1 MSNVIQNEE
10 TWLEKYRP
18 KTFKD
23 YLNYIDY
30 RDTVKKWIK
39 PFLKDNSNIHKH
51 HNKTDKPFLILYG
64 PPSYGK
70 TTLAHCIFNEYEFE
84 PLECNASDT
93 RNRTQLEKRI
103 KTGKTSF
110 EMKSDGSG
118 FKPYGL
124 ILDELDGLTTGDNG
138 GVDTIMNIA
147 FISNGKLVKNNEYT
161 VRYPIICTTNSI
173 KEKKLLPILK
183 FGELITMTKPSKT
196 SLFNLGKQ
204 IVKTEKIPMT
214 QKLLKDYIKE
224 DDDYRS
230 LIYKLNMIHIDI
242 KTRNSLSDKKRR
254 IEEIVDREKSKI
266 VELRVNNSSIFE
278 ISQDLMLNLG
288 KYNKEQVLNVIDANN
303 LVFYFTMITNY
314 RLPFILNN
322 RDLLSGLIDN
332 FYYGNKFLELFKKN
346 KNDNNDLIKYI
357 NYIISY
363 GSIFLIN
370 NNINNNIVNNIAID
384 NTANNIDTKKKQL
397 KLKYHTKYNDMK
409 QDKSYFFNNIQYK
422 FNIVDSLDNDIID
435 TILYNKKVVMKK
447 QINNNTNVMNN
458 IIDLDMLFLY
468 EKLGYSNKETVLNKT
483 IYTKMKKY
491 ITIK

>member
-1 MSNVIQNEE
+1 MCNIIQNEE

-18 KTFKD
+18 KKFKD
-23 YLNYIDY
+23 YLNYNDY
-30 RDTVKKWIK
+30 RDIVKKWIK

-51 HNKTDKPFLILYG
+51 HNKTSKPFLILYG

-138 GVDTIMNIA
+138 GVDTIMKIA
-147 FISNGKLVKNNEYT
+147 FISNDKLIKNNEYT

-183 FGELITMTKPSKT
+183 FGELIIMTKPSKT

-204 IVKTEKIPMT
+204 IIKNEKIPMT

-230 LIYKLNMIHIDI
+230 LIYKLNMIYIDI
-242 KTRNSLSDKKRR
+242 KTRKSLIDKKRR
-254 IEEIVDREKSKI
+254 IEEIVNREKSKI

-278 ISQDLMLNLG
+278 IAQDLMLNLG
-288 KYNKEQVLNVIDANN
+288 KYNKGQVLNVIDANN

-322 RDLLSGLIDN
+322 SNLLSELIN
-332 FYYGNKFLELFKKN
+332 KFYYGNKFLELFKKN
-346 KNDNNDLIKYI
+346 KNDYNDLIKYI

-370 NNINNNIVNNIAID
+370 NNINNNIIKNN
-384 NTANNIDTKKKQL
+384 KKNQL

-422 FNIVDSLDNDIID
+422 FNIVNSLDNDVID
-435 TILYNKKVVMKK
+435 SVLYNKKVVAKK
-447 QINNNTNVMNN
+447 QISNNTNIMNN
-458 IIDLDMLFLY
+458 IIDLDILFIY
-468 EKLGYSNKETVLNKT
+468 EKLGYSNKETGLNKT
-483 IYTKMKKY
+483 IYTKIKKY